1 MNILD
6 VVEKVYN
13 TVNCADHD
21 EWMEELNI
29 TIKQRPLECA
39 MTLLEFAGWQPMET
53 APRDGETVLV
63 CYKYHDGAEES
74 VETLSARYSKRREQ
88 WIAASYRGLATDFVV
103 GWLPL
108 PKAEVKEVE
117 E

>member
-1 MNILD
+1 MRSEMNILD

-53 APRDGETVLV
+53 APRDGQKVLIDEQ
-63 CYKYHDGAEES
+63 DGALIASWNDIEN
-74 VETLSARYSKRREQ
+74 Q
-88 WIAASYRGLATDFVV
+88 WWGDIDGVFIDSELK

-108 PKAEVKEVE
+108 PKIDKGERK
-117 E
+117 